1 MVSIG
6 EELDIEPRLTE
17 LGSTSNEKQRFTLV
31 GAISSVLI
39 NSTYNPTHSPYSA
52 TPSCPM
58 LSLKMVS
65 LRSTKLS
72 IANDNLEGS
81 LNKPMV
87 YNNEIVADMNV
98 EKEYVNSPVN
108 NPNTCSLLGRSS
120 KILLQQLKT
129 SMVIYFPY
137 IVIPLFGFLVFLWGV
152 A

>member
-1 MVSIG
+1 MENCDFSLSQTMVSIG

-17 LGSTSNEKQRFTLV
+17 LGSTSNEEQRFTLV

-39 NSTYNPTHSPYSA
+39 NSTYNPTHSPCSA

-72 IANDNLEGS
+72 IANDNLEDS

-87 YNNEIVADMNV
+87 
-98 EKEYVNSPVN
+98 
-108 NPNTCSLLGRSS
+108 
-120 KILLQQLKT
+120 
-129 SMVIYFPY
+129 
-137 IVIPLFGFLVFLWGV
+137 
-152 A
+152 